1 MSVSLDLTA
10 AEREELQALL
20 GSTDAAA
27 PTRSLNELIGG
38 WARLVTA
45 IERGYDDSIYEYTN
59 DLGVRDRLEGLIQA
73 APSGLRAKIQSAV
86 APLDARF
93 TTATE
98 QAARPLSAAGSQFQ
112 AWWHRV
118 PTRRDGELADDLEA
132 LGHIE

>member
-1 MSVSLDLTA
+1 MSVSLDLTV

-20 GSTDAAA
+20 GATDAAA
-27 PTRSLNELIGG
+27 PARSLNELIGD
-38 WARLVTA
+38 WASLVTA

-59 DLGVRDRLEGLIQA
+59 DLGVRDQLEDLIQA
-73 APSGLRAKIQSAV
+73 APSGLRAKIQGAV

-98 QAARPLSAAGSQFQ
+98 QAARPLSAASGQLP

-118 PTRRDGELADDLEA
+118 PARRTGELADDLDA
-132 LGHIE
+132 LGHVE